1 MMTLLPDCWKVFL
14 HSQSVEVD
22 NCSTVYFYFL
32 LESNFKKAVTFHFYL
47 SKSSGLYFYFS
58 ENMIQYLYF
67 YSRHVLPATLH
78 ANTVPEYSAYTTIK
92 TETNI
97 QGKMLMNLFLS
108 LLSDS
113 SPALHVASELKSV
126 NSWNTKVYTILQTLI
141 NTTTTT
147 TNSTITI
154 CPRVVPSIICTDIF
168 RTLVWGHRLD
178 RCPTQIW

>member
-1 MMTLLPDCWKVFL
+1 VFL
-14 HSQSVEVD
+14 QSQSVDVD

-32 LESNFKKAVTFHFYL
+32 LESNFKNAVTFHFYL

-126 NSWNTKVYTILQTLI
+126 NS
-141 NTTTTT
+141 
-147 TNSTITI
+147 
-154 CPRVVPSIICTDIF
+154 
-168 RTLVWGHRLD
+168 
-178 RCPTQIW
+178 